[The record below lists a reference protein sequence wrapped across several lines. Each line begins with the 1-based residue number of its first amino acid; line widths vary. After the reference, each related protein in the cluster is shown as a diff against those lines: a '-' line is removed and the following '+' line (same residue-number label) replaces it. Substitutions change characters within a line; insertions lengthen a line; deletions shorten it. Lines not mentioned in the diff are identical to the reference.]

1 VFTCVGEGLAWEAS
15 QEKIK
20 VREISDSSEVT
31 LGFVAEIELICFAC
45 MRVYFARKHALCFET
60 KGMAS
65 SFESQPCA
73 SYSGK

>member
-1 VFTCVGEGLAWEAS
+1 VSACVGEGLAWEAS

-20 VREISDSSEVT
+20 VGEISDSSEVT
-31 LGFVAEIELICFAC
+31 HGFFTEIELICFAC
-45 MRVYFARKHALCFET
+45 MLVYFTRKHALCFET

-65 SFESQPCA
+65 SFESQSCA